1 MKLESLIN
9 EIRENFSNCLNLE
22 NQGHSS
28 LKKAILGCY
37 RILRT
42 ASKDDLNGLLTKH
55 QIDYREKDLDK
66 NKAQVVLWLTI
77 GKPTSEDTSELERQ
91 KARIRMYARILNKFS
106 QLNVDHD
113 EAKLFLEQYGVYA
126 VANLKKLE
134 NEENNEGN
142 DSSYEED
149 DEDDENID
157 TENQYTNEDNNT
169 KKSSQIRTA
178 LKANGITKKHLI
190 LIKQEKDVLFCSGTN
205 TTKSVVSFLQ
215 KKKIQ
220 LKNID
225 EL

>member
-1 MKLESLIN
+1 M
-9 EIRENFSNCLNLE
+9 
-22 NQGHSS
+22 
-28 LKKAILGCY
+28 
-37 RILRT
+37 
-42 ASKDDLNGLLTKH
+42 NGLLTKH

-91 KARIRMYARILNKFS
+91 KARIRMYARILNKFR